1 MAEGV
6 PLAWT
11 ERLALAYFLIEWS
24 IRLVMVVVVPLRR
37 PPEAARS
44 WLLLVF
50 FLPVPALVL
59 YRLIGRSR
67 FPAWRQQRFMEAAAL
82 RRRVAASLPR
92 PDRPVPGIAELA
104 ERLGE
109 FPATGAS
116 GLALMADYNLS
127 IERFTADIDA
137 AEASVH
143 LLTYIFADDATGRKV
158 AAALGRAAR
167 RGVDVRV
174 LIDAIGSRPWAPR
187 TLALL
192 AAEGVPCRLVL
203 PVRWWTTVR
212 RARADLRNHRKVAV
226 IDGRL
231 AYIGSQNIVDRDFR
245 RGVVNDELV
254 ARVEGP
260 AAAAVAAIF
269 ASDWYLETREA
280 LPPAPMPAAAAA
292 PVQVMPSGPDYGV
305 PGFERLLVALIH
317 GAETAVTLVSPYLI
331 PDEALLAALQ
341 TAAYRGVTID
351 LVVSRVVDQKL
362 VRLAQRSFY
371 DELMSM
377 GVPIHRYRDHLLHAK
392 HVSVDGRIGVIGSG
406 NADLRSFMLN
416 AEISMLL
423 YEPAQVA
430 ELVAHQADC
439 MALSDRLDLSDWR
452 HRPIAMSL
460 AENLARLVGP
470 LL

>member
-1 MAEGV
+1 MVWSEH
-6 PLAWT
+6 
-11 ERLALAYFLIEWS
+11 LALIYLLVEWS
-24 IRLVMVVVVPLRR
+24 IRLAMVVIVPLRR

-59 YRLIGRSR
+59 YRLIGRPR
-67 FPAWRQQRFMEAAAL
+67 FPAWRQQRFAEATTL
-82 RRRVAASLPR
+82 RRRACASLPA
-92 PDRPVPGIAELA
+92 PGNPVPGIAELA

-116 GLALMADYNLS
+116 DLSLLSDYDLS
-127 IERFTADIDA
+127 IDSLVTDIEA
-137 AEASVH
+137 AEISVH
-143 LLTYIFADDATGRKV
+143 LLTYIFADDKTGHKV
-158 AAALGRAAR
+158 AAALGRAVR

-174 LIDAIGSRPWAPR
+174 LIDAVGSRPWKRR

-212 RARADLRNHRKVAV
+212 RARADLRNHRKIAV
-226 IDGRL
+226 MDGRL
-231 AYIGSQNIVDRDFR
+231 AYVGSQNIVDRNFR

-260 AAAAVAAIF
+260 VATAVAAVF

-280 LPPAPMPAAAAA
+280 LPAPTMPATAAAS
-292 PVQVMPSGPDYGV
+292 VQVMPSGPDYGV

-317 GAETAVTLVSPYLI
+317 AAQTRVILVSPYLI

-351 LVVSRVVDQKL
+351 LVVSRVVDQRM

-377 GVPIHRYRDHLLHAK
+377 GVRIHRYRRHLLHAK
-392 HVSVDGRIGVIGSG
+392 HVSIDDRIGVIGSG

-423 YEPAQVA
+423 YEPAHVA
-430 ELVAHQADC
+430 ELVVQQAQC
-439 MALSDRLDLSDWR
+439 MALSDRLDLVEWR
-452 HRPIAMSL
+452 RRPMVRSL
-460 AENLARLVGP
+460 AENLARLVSP

>member
-1 MAEGV
+1 MELV
-6 PLAWT
+6 WT
-11 ERLALAYFLIEWS
+11 EHLALIYLLVEWS

-67 FPAWRQQRFMEAAAL
+67 FPAWRQQRFAEAATL

-92 PDRPVPGIAELA
+92 PDRPAPGIAELA

-109 FPATGAS
+109 FPVTGAS
-116 GLALMADYNLS
+116 DLSLMSDYHRS
-127 IERFTADIDA
+127 IDSLTADIDA
-137 AEASVH
+137 AETSAH

-158 AAALGRAAR
+158 ASALGRAAR

-174 LIDAIGSRPWAPR
+174 LIDAVGSRPWAR
-187 TLALL
+187 QTLALL
-192 AAEGVPCRLVL
+192 AAEGVPCKLAL

-212 RARADLRNHRKVAV
+212 RARADLRNHRKIAV

-231 AYIGSQNIVDRDFR
+231 AYVGSQNIVDRNFR

-260 AAAAVAAIF
+260 VAAAVAAVF
-269 ASDWYLETREA
+269 ASDWYLETREI
-280 LPPAPMPAAAAA
+280 LPSPPMPSTAGA
-292 PVQVMPSGPDYGV
+292 PAQVMPSGPDYGV

-317 GAETAVTLVSPYLI
+317 TAETQVTLVSPYLI
-331 PDEALLAALQ
+331 PDEAVLAALQ
-341 TAAYRGVTID
+341 TAAYRGVAID
-351 LVVSRVVDQKL
+351 LVVSRVVDQKM

-377 GVPIHRYRDHLLHAK
+377 GVRIHRYRNHLLHAK

-416 AEISMLL
+416 AEISLLL
-423 YEPAQVA
+423 YEPEQVA
-430 ELVAHQADC
+430 ELVAQQAQC
-439 MALSDRLDLSDWR
+439 MALSDRLDLMEWR
-452 HRPIAMSL
+452 RRPLVMSL
-460 AENLARLVGP
+460 AENLARLVSP

>member
-1 MAEGV
+1 LV
-6 PLAWT
+6 WT
-11 ERLALAYFLIEWS
+11 EHLALIYLLVEWS
-24 IRLVMVVVVPLRR
+24 IRLIMLVIVPLRR

-67 FPAWRQQRFMEAAAL
+67 FPAWRQQRFAEAATL
-82 RRRVAASLPR
+82 RRRVATSLPR
-92 PDRPVPGIAELA
+92 PEGAATAITELA

-109 FPATGAS
+109 FPVTGAS
-116 GLALMADYNLS
+116 GLTLMSDYELS
-127 IERFTADIDA
+127 IDNLAADIDA

-143 LLTYIFADDATGRKV
+143 LLTYIFADDATGQKV
-158 AAALGRAAR
+158 AAALGRAVR
-167 RGVDVRV
+167 RGVDARV
-174 LIDAIGSRPWAPR
+174 LIDAVGSRPWKR
-187 TLALL
+187 GTLALL
-192 AAEGVPCRLVL
+192 AAEGVPCKLAL

-212 RARADLRNHRKVAV
+212 RARADLRNHRKIAV

-231 AYIGSQNIVDRDFR
+231 AYVGSQNIVDRNFR
-245 RGVVNDELV
+245 RRVVNDELV

-260 AAAAVAAIF
+260 VAAAVAAVF
-269 ASDWYLETREA
+269 ASDWYLETRET
-280 LPPAPMPAAAAA
+280 LPVLPMPAAATA

-317 GAETAVTLVSPYLI
+317 AAETQVTLVSPYLI

-351 LVVSRVVDQKL
+351 LVVSRVVDQQL
-362 VRLAQRSFY
+362 IRLAQRSFY

-377 GVPIHRYRDHLLHAK
+377 GVRIHRYRSHLLHAK
-392 HVSVDGRIGVIGSG
+392 HVSIDGRIGVIGSG

-423 YEPAQVA
+423 YEPEHVANLIAQ
-430 ELVAHQADC
+430 QAQC
-439 MALSDRLDLSDWR
+439 MALSDRLDLLQWR
-452 HRPIAMSL
+452 RRPMAMRL

>member
-6 PLAWT
+6 WLVWT
-11 ERLALAYFLIEWS
+11 EHLALIYLVVEWS
-24 IRLVMVVVVPLRR
+24 IRLAMVVIVPLRR

-59 YRLIGRSR
+59 YRLIGRPR
-67 FPAWRQQRFMEAAAL
+67 FPAWRQQSFAEAATM
-82 RRRVAASLPR
+82 RRRVAMSLPMPER
-92 PDRPVPGIAELA
+92 PAPGIAELA

-109 FPATGAS
+109 FPATGIS
-116 GLALMADYNLS
+116 GLTLMADYDLS
-127 IERFTADIDA
+127 IDELIADIDK
-137 AEASVH
+137 AEISVH

-167 RGVDVRV
+167 RGVEVRV
-174 LIDAIGSRPWAPR
+174 LVDAIGSRPWAR
-187 TLALL
+187 CIMALL
-192 AAEGVPCRLVL
+192 ATEGVTCRLAL

-212 RARADLRNHRKVAV
+212 RARADLRNHRKIAV

-231 AYIGSQNIVDRDFR
+231 AHVGSQNIVDREFR
-245 RGVVNDELV
+245 RGIINDELV
-254 ARVEGP
+254 ARFEGS
-260 AAAAVAAIF
+260 AAVAVAAVF
-269 ASDWYLETREA
+269 ASDWYLETREI
-280 LPPAPMPAAAAA
+280 LPTPPMLATSGAPS
-292 PVQVMPSGPDYGV
+292 QVMPSGPDYGV

-317 GAETAVTLVSPYLI
+317 AAETQVTLVSPYLI
-331 PDEALLAALQ
+331 PDEAILAALQ

-351 LVVSRVVDQKL
+351 LVVSRVVDQKM

-377 GVPIHRYRDHLLHAK
+377 GVRIHRYRNHLLHAK
-392 HVSVDGRIGVIGSG
+392 HVSIDGRVGVIGSG

-416 AEISMLL
+416 AEISLLL
-423 YEPAQVA
+423 YEPEHVA
-430 ELVAHQADC
+430 DLVAQQAQC
-439 MALSDRLDLSDWR
+439 MALSDRLDLLQWR
-452 HRPIAMSL
+452 HRPLITKL
-460 AENLARLVGP
+460 AENLARLVSP

>member
-1 MAEGV
+1 
-6 PLAWT
+6 LAWT
-11 ERLALAYFLIEWS
+11 EHLALIYLLIEWS
-24 IRLVMVVVVPLRR
+24 IRLVMLVIVPLRR

-59 YRLIGRSR
+59 YRLIGRPR
-67 FPAWRQQRFMEAAAL
+67 FPAWRQQRFADAATY
-82 RRRVAASLPR
+82 RQGVAASLPA
-92 PDRPVPGIAELA
+92 PGQPVPGTAELAELA

-109 FPATGAS
+109 FPVTGAS
-116 GLALMADYNLS
+116 GLVLMVDYDLS
-127 IERFTADIDA
+127 IERLTADIDA

-167 RGVDVRV
+167 RGIDVRV

-203 PVRWWTTVR
+203 PVHWWTTVR
-212 RARADLRNHRKVAV
+212 RARADLRNHRKIAV

-231 AYIGSQNIVDRDFR
+231 AHIGSQNIVDRNFR

-260 AAAAVAAIF
+260 AAAAVAAVF

-280 LPPAPMPAAAAA
+280 LTPPPMPAAAAA

-317 GAETAVTLVSPYLI
+317 AAETSVTLVSPYLI

-351 LVVSRVVDQKL
+351 LVVSKVVDQRL

-377 GVPIHRYRDHLLHAK
+377 GVRIHRYRDHLLHAK
-392 HVSVDGRIGVIGSG
+392 HVSVDGRVGVIGSG

-423 YEPAQVA
+423 YDPAQVA
-430 ELVAHQADC
+430 ELAAHQADC
-439 MALSDRLDLSDWR
+439 MARSDHLDFLEWR
-452 HRPIAMSL
+452 RRPIALRL

>member
-1 MAEGV
+1 MV
-6 PLAWT
+6 WT
-11 ERLALAYFLIEWS
+11 EHLALIYLLVEWS
-24 IRLVMVVVVPLRR
+24 IRLAMVVIVPLRR

-59 YRLIGRSR
+59 YRLIGRPR
-67 FPAWRQQRFMEAAAL
+67 FPTWRQQRFAEASTL
-82 RRRVAASLPR
+82 RRRAATSLPR
-92 PDRPVPGIAELA
+92 PEGPAPGIAELA

-109 FPATGAS
+109 FPVTCAS
-116 GLALMADYNLS
+116 GLSLMSDYQLS
-127 IERFTADIDA
+127 IDSLVADFDA
-137 AEASVH
+137 AGSSVY
-143 LLTYIFADDATGRKV
+143 LLTYIFADDATGQQV
-158 AAALGRAAR
+158 AAALGRAVR

-174 LIDAIGSRPWAPR
+174 LIDAVGSRPWARR

-192 AAEGVPCRLVL
+192 AAEGVPCKLAL

-212 RARADLRNHRKVAV
+212 RARADLRNHRKIAA

-231 AYIGSQNIVDRDFR
+231 AHVGSQNIVDRNFR
-245 RGVVNDELV
+245 RGVINDELV

-260 AAAAVAAIF
+260 VAAAVAAVF
-269 ASDWYLETREA
+269 ASDWYLETREI
-280 LPPAPMPAAAAA
+280 LPPAPMQTADGAAA
-292 PVQVMPSGPDYGV
+292 QVMPSGPDYGV
-305 PGFERLLVALIH
+305 AGFERLLVALIH
-317 GAETAVTLVSPYLI
+317 TAETQVTLVSPYLI

-341 TAAYRGVTID
+341 TAAYRGVAID
-351 LVVSRVVDQKL
+351 LVVSRVVDQQL

-377 GVPIHRYRDHLLHAK
+377 GVRIHRYRNHLLHAK

-423 YEPAQVA
+423 YDPDQVA
-430 ELVAHQADC
+430 DLVAQQAQC
-439 MALSDRLDLSDWR
+439 MALSDRLDLLEWR
-452 HRPIAMSL
+452 RRPMVLRL

>member
-1 MAEGV
+1 MV
-6 PLAWT
+6 WT
-11 ERLALAYFLIEWS
+11 EHLALIYLLIEWS

-67 FPAWRQQRFMEAAAL
+67 FPAWRQQRFAEASTL
-82 RRRVAASLPR
+82 RRRMAALLP
-92 PDRPVPGIAELA
+92 PPVHPTPGIAELA

-116 GLALMADYNLS
+116 DLALLSDYDLS
-127 IERFTADIDA
+127 IDSLAADIDA
-137 AEASVH
+137 AKSSVH
-143 LLTYIFADDATGRKV
+143 LLTYIFADDSTGKKV

-174 LIDAIGSRPWAPR
+174 LIDAIGSRPWARR
-187 TLALL
+187 TMALL
-192 AAEGVPCRLVL
+192 AEEGVPCKLAL

-212 RARADLRNHRKVAV
+212 RARADLRNHRKIAV

-231 AYIGSQNIVDRDFR
+231 AYVGSQNIVDRNFK
-245 RGVVNDELV
+245 RGVINDELV

-260 AAAAVAAIF
+260 VAIAVAAVF
-269 ASDWYLETREA
+269 ASDWYLETQEI
-280 LPPAPMPAAAAA
+280 LPLPPMPAMAEAA
-292 PVQVMPSGPDYGV
+292 VQVMPSGPDYGV

-317 GAETAVTLVSPYLI
+317 AAKTQVTLVSPYLI

-351 LVVSRVVDQKL
+351 LVVSRVVDQRL

-377 GVPIHRYRDHLLHAK
+377 GVRIHRYRSHLLHAK
-392 HVSVDGRIGVIGSG
+392 HVSIDGRIGVIGSG

-416 AEISMLL
+416 AEISLLL
-423 YEPAQVA
+423 YEPTQVA
-430 ELVAHQADC
+430 ELVDQQARC
-439 MALSDRLDLSDWR
+439 IALSDRLDLLQWR
-452 HRPIAMSL
+452 RRPLVMSL

>member
-1 MAEGV
+1 MV
-6 PLAWT
+6 WT
-11 ERLALAYFLIEWS
+11 EHLALIYLLIEWS
-24 IRLVMVVVVPLRR
+24 IRLAMVVIVPLRR

-59 YRLIGRSR
+59 YRLIGRPR
-67 FPAWRQQRFMEAAAL
+67 FPAWRQQRFAEASVL
-82 RRRVAASLPR
+82 RRGLAASLPLPGR
-92 PDRPVPGIAELA
+92 AVPGIAELA

-109 FPATGAS
+109 FPVTGAS
-116 GLALMADYNLS
+116 GLSLLSDYDLS
-127 IERFTADIDA
+127 IDSLVADIDA
-137 AEASVH
+137 AKTCVH

-158 AAALGRAAR
+158 AAALGRAGR

-174 LIDAIGSRPWAPR
+174 LIDAVGSRPWVRR
-187 TLALL
+187 TLTLL
-192 AAEGVPCRLVL
+192 ADEGVPCRLVL

-212 RARADLRNHRKVAV
+212 RARADLRNHRKIAV
-226 IDGRL
+226 IDGYL
-231 AYIGSQNIVDRDFR
+231 AYVGSQNIVDRNFR

-260 AAAAVAAIF
+260 AAMAVAAVF
-269 ASDWYLETREA
+269 ASDWYLETREV
-280 LPPAPMPAAAAA
+280 LPSPPMPAAAAS

-317 GAETAVTLVSPYLI
+317 AAETQVTLVSPYLI

-351 LVVSRVVDQKL
+351 LVVSRVVDQRL

-377 GVPIHRYRDHLLHAK
+377 GVRIHRYRGHLLHAK
-392 HVSVDGRIGVIGSG
+392 HVSVDGRIGVVGSG

-416 AEISMLL
+416 AEISLLL
-423 YEPAQVA
+423 YDPEQVA
-430 ELVAHQADC
+430 QLVAQQAQC
-439 MALSDRLDLSDWR
+439 MALSDRLDLLKWR
-452 HRPIAMSL
+452 RRPMAMSL